1 MCASR
6 STLGAA
12 CRAIR
17 FDFLATNP
25 SNHSNP
31 PLPHSYLTAVGAAA
45 LAALRNGVVAL
56 DTKSGVCVGVCA
68 GPGASFFVRV
78 VSIVGG
84 PRVCTQP

>member
-31 PLPHSYLTAVGAAA
+31 PLPHSYLTAV
-45 LAALRNGVVAL
+45 ALRNGVVAL